1 MERRAPSTGMLVKR
15 LTTSKLT
22 IRSPTFT
29 ISFLILCANLAEF
42 FTNELVLPVSVDRIL
57 GSSLTSLY
65 VREPID
71 ATIGKSGI
79 PSLWTL
85 GRP

>member
-1 MERRAPSTGMLVKR
+1 MSPAVKVVRSSRVSSLETRVEMDRRAPSTGMLVKR

-42 FTNELVLPVSVDRIL
+42 FTNESVLPVSVDRIL
-57 GSSLTSLY
+57 ASSLASL
-65 VREPID
+65 
-71 ATIGKSGI
+71 
-79 PSLWTL
+79 
-85 GRP
+85 